1 MDTVFVNATVL
12 DVRAGRLIEDQEIA
26 VRHGRITEVGTA
38 VRRSGQLIDLQ
49 GRTVMP
55 GLIDSHVH
63 VTQGSESFAELKS
76 WPASY
81 AAIRSAQTLNDMLQ
95 RGFTT
100 VRDLGGAEAG
110 LARALREG
118 LIVGPRLL
126 FGGPILAPTGGHVLT
141 RICDGPVELRRAI
154 REQMVQGAHHIKL
167 TLSGGVVS
175 SMALDALAYSE
186 EEIRAAVE
194 EAGFAHGY
202 VAGHAYSAASVNRAL
217 RYGVRTIEHGNL
229 IDEESVELFKERDAF
244 LVPTLATFDALRRS
258 GAAHL
263 TADGKGKL
271 DAILER
277 GLEALELADRAGVAI
292 GYGTD
297 LHGALHAHQL
307 NEFTLRAEV
316 QKPADILRSATVVG
330 AEIAGLVGE
339 IGEIRAGAWADLL
352 VVDGN
357 PLEDIAVLT
366 EPDRRL
372 RLIMQGG
379 RIVKDTLAK
388 EVPDVP

>member
-12 DVRAGRLIEDQEIA
+12 DVRGGGLVEDQEVA
-26 VRHGRITEVGTA
+26 VRDGRIAAIGPD
-38 VRRSGQLIDLQ
+38 VRRSGRVIDLH
-49 GRTVMP
+49 GRTLMP

-81 AAIRSAQTLNDMLQ
+81 ATIRSAHTLNDMLL

-118 LIVGPRLL
+118 LIEGPRLL
-126 FGGPILAPTGGHVLT
+126 YGGPILAPTGGHVLT

-154 REQMVQGAHHIKL
+154 REQMAQGAHHVKL

-186 EEIRAAVE
+186 EEIRATVE
-194 EAGFAHGY
+194 EAGFGHGY

-229 IDEESVELFKERDAF
+229 IDQESVDLFLERDAF

-258 GAAHL
+258 GAEHL
-263 TADGKGKL
+263 TDEGRGKL
-271 DAILER
+271 DNILEQ
-277 GLEALELADRAGVAI
+277 GLQALELADRAGVAI

-307 NEFTLRAEV
+307 DEFTLRAEV
-316 QKPADILRSATVVG
+316 QKPADILRSATLVG

-339 IGEIRAGAWADLL
+339 VGEVREGAWADLL

-366 EPDRRL
+366 EPERRL
-372 RLIMQGG
+372 RLIMQAG
-379 RIVKDTLAK
+379 RIIK
-388 EVPDVP
+388 ETPDVS

>member
-12 DVRAGRLIEDQEIA
+12 DVRNGVLVEDQEVA
-26 VRHGRITEVGTA
+26 VCNGRIQDAVPRDARVIDLHGRT
-38 VRRSGQLIDLQ
+38 L
-49 GRTVMP
+49 MP

-63 VTQGSESFAELKS
+63 VTQASASFAEMTS

-81 AAIRSAQTLNDMLQ
+81 ATARSAQVLKDMLL

-118 LIVGPRLL
+118 LIEGPRLL
-126 FGGPILAPTGGHVLT
+126 YGGPILAPTGGHVLT
-141 RICDGPVELRRAI
+141 RICDGPTELRRAI
-154 REQMVQGAHHIKL
+154 REQMAQGAHHIKL

-175 SMALDALAYSE
+175 SMALDALAFSE
-186 EEIRAAVE
+186 EEIRVAVE
-194 EAGFAHGY
+194 EAGFGHGY

-229 IDEESVELFKERDAF
+229 IDQESVDLFLELGAF

-258 GAAHL
+258 GAEHL
-263 TADGKGKL
+263 SAEGKGKL
-271 DAILER
+271 DNILEL
-277 GLEALELADRAGVAI
+277 GLQALELADRAGVAI

-297 LHGALHAHQL
+297 LHGDLHAHQL
-307 NEFTLRAEV
+307 DEFMLRAEV
-316 QKPADILRSATVVG
+316 QKPADILRSATLVG

-339 IGEIRAGAWADLL
+339 VGEIRDGAWADLL

-366 EPDRRL
+366 DPDRRL

-379 RIVKDTLAK
+379 RIAKDTLD
-388 EVPDVP
+388 EETPDVP

>member
-1 MDTVFVNATVL
+1 MDAVFLHASVL
-12 DVRAGRLIEDQEIA
+12 DVRRGLLVEDQEVA
-26 VRHGRITEVGTA
+26 VRNGRIAELGSA
-38 VRRSGQLIDLQ
+38 VRRTGQLIDLH
-49 GRTVMP
+49 GRVLMP

-63 VTQGSESFAELKS
+63 VTQGSESFVELKS

-81 AAIRSAQTLNDMLQ
+81 TAFRSAQTLHDMLL

-118 LIVGPRLL
+118 LIEGPRLL

-141 RICDGPVELRRAI
+141 RTCDGAVELRRAI
-154 REQMVQGAHHIKL
+154 REQMAQGAHHIKL

-194 EAGFAHGY
+194 EAGFGHGY

-229 IDEESVELFKERDAF
+229 IDHESVELFGEHDAF

-258 GAAHL
+258 GAEHL
-263 TADGKGKL
+263 TAEGRGKL
-271 DAILER
+271 DNILEL
-277 GLEALELADRAGVAI
+277 GLQALELADRAGVAI

-307 NEFTLRAEV
+307 DEFTLRAEV
-316 QKPADILRSATVVG
+316 QKSADILRSATVVG
-330 AEIAGLVGE
+330 AEIAGLGGE
-339 IGEIRAGAWADLL
+339 LGEIRDGAFADLL

-366 EPDRRL
+366 QPDQKL

-379 RIVKDTLAK
+379 RIVKNTLDK
-388 EVPDVP
+388 ETPDVP

>member
-1 MDTVFVNATVL
+1 MDTVFVNAAVL
-12 DVRAGRLIEDQEIA
+12 DVLEGVLVEDQEVA
-26 VRHGRITEVGTA
+26 VRNGRIAEVGTGVQRTGRVID
-38 VRRSGQLIDLQ
+38 VR
-49 GRTVMP
+49 GRTLMP

-63 VTQGSESFAELKS
+63 VTQASASFAEMTS

-81 AAIRSAQTLNDMLQ
+81 ATVRSTHVLKDMLL

-118 LIVGPRLL
+118 LIEGPRLL
-126 FGGPILAPTGGHVLT
+126 YGGPILAPTGGHVLT
-141 RICDGPVELRRAI
+141 RICDGPTELRRAI
-154 REQMVQGAHHIKL
+154 REQMAQGAHHVKL

-175 SMALDALAYSE
+175 SMALDALAFSE
-186 EEIRAAVE
+186 EEIRVAVE
-194 EAGFAHGY
+194 EAGFGHGY

-229 IDEESVELFKERDAF
+229 IDQESVDLFLELDAF

-258 GAAHL
+258 GAEHL
-263 TADGKGKL
+263 TAEGKGKL
-271 DAILER
+271 DNILEL
-277 GLEALELADRAGVAI
+277 GLQALELADRAGVAI

-297 LHGALHAHQL
+297 LHGELHAHQL
-307 NEFTLRAEV
+307 DEFTLRAEV
-316 QKPADILRSATVVG
+316 QKPADIVRSATVVG

-339 IGEIRAGAWADLL
+339 VGEIRDGAWADLL

-366 EPDRRL
+366 DPDRRL

-379 RIVKDTLAK
+379 RIVKDTL
-388 EVPDVP
+388 D

>member
-1 MDTVFVNATVL
+1 MDTTFVNATVL
-12 DVRAGRLIEDQEIA
+12 DVRNGQLVEDQTVAI
-26 VRHGRITEVGTA
+26 RNGRITRDLEATA
-38 VRRSGQLIDLQ
+38 QVIDLH
-49 GRTVMP
+49 GRTLMP

-63 VTQGSESFAELKS
+63 VTQASESFAELTS

-81 AAIRSAQTLNDMLQ
+81 ATVRSTQILKDMLL

-100 VRDLGGAEAG
+100 VRDLGGADAG

-118 LIVGPRLL
+118 LIEGPRLL
-126 FGGPILAPTGGHVLT
+126 YGGPILAPTGGHVLT

-154 REQMVQGAHHIKL
+154 REQMAQGAHHIKL

-194 EAGFAHGY
+194 EAGFGHGY

-229 IDEESVELFKERDAF
+229 IDEESVSLFLERDAF

-258 GAAHL
+258 GAEHL
-263 TADGKGKL
+263 SPEGKGKL
-271 DAILER
+271 DNILEL
-277 GLEALELADRAGVAI
+277 GLQALELADRAGVAL

-307 NEFTLRAEV
+307 DEFTLRAEV

-330 AEIAGLVGE
+330 AEIAGLVGQV
-339 IGEIRAGAWADLL
+339 GEIRDGAWADLL

-366 EPDRRL
+366 DPERRL

-379 RIVKDTLAK
+379 RIVKNTLDK
-388 EVPDVP
+388 ENTDVP